1 MDGPKRCGERERWLC
16 RELFRE
22 RHRLFQQFTTSH
34 DPVDQ
39 AEIEGLPCIELAPAE
54 NQLSGGL
61 AADMPWQTLRSA
73 KRRNDA
79 DIDFCLGKDGCV
91 RGKGDVHRLHE
102 LAATTEREAIDGR
115 DDRLR
120 KLLDPTGQLMPRP
133 HEMRDRFG
141 WARLHIG
148 SIESSAAVS
157 ALMRSLLSA

>member
-1 MDGPKRCGERERWLC
+1 MA
-16 RELFRE
+16 
-22 RHRLFQQFTTSH
+22 QSAAAS
-34 DPVDQ
+34 V
-39 AEIEGLPCIELAPAE
+39 
-54 NQLSGGL
+54 SGGFVARSSASAIACFSSSRLVTIRLTRPRSRASLASNWRPLRINSVAAL

-141 WARLHIG
+141 WACLH
-148 SIESSAAVS
+148 
-157 ALMRSLLSA
+157 M